1 MSLII
6 DAIKRAQQLRLK
18 DLKGTPFFSGPDPRR
33 EKRGMGQK
41 PLWALICLLLFL
53 SGTLFYTLWKFQRDQ
68 KVVPMVNASPQ
79 DPLKE
84 DLHGLR
90 RDEASAPRTEWPSL
104 WEKYET
110 EETVLNVPEKPKRKK
125 KKTRKTTVSVEGE
138 NNKLVNPLPPEVEKP
153 SASMEAER
161 AVRIDKRQIPPP
173 PPSVA
178 PPLPEAPLLP
188 AAPSPPADPPLPDH
202 AVRKPAPALPKQEA
216 MVKPKSEEVERGKNR
231 GTSSEV
237 LILFNSGVDLY
248 DQGDYSKA
256 LQAYQKVIELDP
268 EYAEAYNN
276 LGIIYQEIG
285 DFDRALSA
293 YQNAIGINPKYEKAL
308 NNLGVLLYLEGRYEE
323 SIQAFQQA
331 LAINANN
338 VESHINLGIL
348 FKKQG
353 QVDKAMAAYDRALT
367 LNPFYGEAHYNMGL
381 LYEQLKKMEMA
392 IGHYQKFIQMASK
405 THPDLV
411 AQVKKHLNYL
421 HMVRKNRQE

>member
-6 DAIKRAQQLRLK
+6 DAIKKAQQLRLK

-33 EKRGMGQK
+33 QKRGMGQK
-41 PLWALICLLLFL
+41 PLWALFCLLLFL

-84 DLHGLR
+84 NLQGLPKN
-90 RDEASAPRTEWPSL
+90 EASAPRTEWPSL

-110 EETVLNVPEKPKRKK
+110 NETVGNVPQKPKPKTKK
-125 KKTRKTTVSVEGE
+125 RRKTTVSVESE
-138 NNKLVNPLPPEVEKP
+138 KNRTPNPLSLEGEKP
-153 SASMEAER
+153 PASMEAER
-161 AVRIDKRQIPPP
+161 VARIDKKQIPPP

-178 PPLPEAPLLP
+178 RPPATPPLP
-188 AAPSPPADPPLPDH
+188 AAPSPPSTPPLPDQE
-202 AVRKPAPALPKQEA
+202 VQKPAPALPKKESL
-216 MVKPKSEEVERGKNR
+216 VKPKGEEVERGKNR

-237 LILFNSGVDLY
+237 LILFNSGVGLY
-248 DQGDYSKA
+248 HQGDYLKA
-256 LQAYQKVIELDP
+256 IQAYQKVIELDP
-268 EYAEAYNN
+268 GYAEAYNN

-293 YQNAIGINPKYEKAL
+293 YQKAIGINPKYEKAL
-308 NNLGVLLYLEGRYEE
+308 NNLGVLLYLKGHYEE
-323 SIQAFQQA
+323 SIQAFQKA
-331 LAINANN
+331 LTINANN

-353 QVDKAMAAYDRALT
+353 QVDKAMESYHRALT

-381 LYEQLKKMEMA
+381 LYEQLEKMEMA
-392 IGHYQKFIQMASK
+392 IGHYQKFVQMASK

-421 HMVRKNRQE
+421 STIRKNKQE